1 MGWFDILKAGTG
13 KFNLGAANRLAKEV
27 FGEGTT
33 GFELTSL
40 FPNIGGNNMRERIS
54 SFAKNVIVNKIPNE
68 SDVTFVEKQY
78 ERYLTKLNKLE
89 EILNKYD
96 PEPDYG
102 TTDFERRRQIESKIK
117 RLKTQNAEI
126 IKERGEYELV
136 NNPEK
141 LIRLA
146 EVYGIDLKEP
156 TELKMLMT
164 ALELEGVRPIPGI
177 VKVSQQYGMS
187 QPSQIT
193 EEIDSAKLLESMQG
207 VAQSFKYMGKRKP
220 IAQDIMD
227 ELDISPQKW
236 DYRYDEIL
244 REANK
249 IFDETTMT
257 QQEFLDRIRD

>member
-13 KFNLGAANRLAKEV
+13 RYNVEAADKLAKEIL
-27 FGEGTT
+27 GEDANS
-33 GFELTSL
+33 LDLRSL
-40 FPNIGGNNMRERIS
+40 FPRIEGKNLRERIS
-54 SFAKNVIVNKIPNE
+54 WFAKSVIVNKIPKE

-89 EILNKYD
+89 EILR
-96 PEPDYG
+96 
-102 TTDFERRRQIESKIK
+102 TTTNLEGRKDIIESKIK

-136 NNPEK
+136 NNPEY

-146 EVYGIDLKEP
+146 SVYGIDLKEP
-156 TELKMLMT
+156 TELTMLMT
-164 ALELEGVRPIPGI
+164 ALELEGVRPVPGI
-177 VKVSQQYGMS
+177 VKVSQQYGTP

-193 EEIDSAKLLESMQG
+193 QEINYAKLLESMQG
-207 VAQSFKYMGKRKP
+207 VAQSFKFMGKMRP
-220 IAQDIMD
+220 HPQDIMD

-249 IFDETTMT
+249 VFGQPT
-257 QQEFLDRIRD
+257 QTRQEFLDRIRD

>member
-13 KFNLGAANRLAKEV
+13 KFDLGAANRLANEV

-68 SDVTFVEKQY
+68 SDVKFVERQY

-89 EILNKYD
+89 EILNN
-96 PEPDYG
+96 
-102 TTDFERRRQIESKIK
+102 TTDFERERQIESKIK
-117 RLKTQNAEI
+117 RLKIQNAEI

-156 TELKMLMT
+156 TELTMLMT

-193 EEIDSAKLLESMQG
+193 QEIDSAKILESMRN
-207 VAQSFKYMGKRKP
+207 VAQSFKYMGKKKP

-236 DYRYDEIL
+236 DYRYDEML
-244 REANK
+244 QEANK
-249 IFDETTMT
+249 IFNEPTMT

>member
-1 MGWFDILKAGTG
+1 MGWFDILKSGAG
-13 KFNLGAANRLAKEV
+13 KFDLEAATRLANEV
-27 FGEGTT
+27 LGEGADAYDIR
-33 GFELTSL
+33 SL
-40 FPNIGGNNMRERIS
+40 FPGIGGGNMRELIS

-68 SDVTFVEKQY
+68 SDVKFVERRY
-78 ERYLTKLNKLE
+78 ERYLNKLNKLE
-89 EILNKYD
+89 EILKN
-96 PEPDYG
+96 
-102 TTDFERRRQIESKIK
+102 TTSLPTKREIESKIK

-164 ALELEGVRPIPGI
+164 VLELEGVRPIPGI

-193 EEIDSAKLLESMQG
+193 QEIDSAKILESMRN
-207 VAQSFKYMGKRKP
+207 VAQSFKYMGKKKP

-236 DYRYDEIL
+236 DYRYDEML
-244 REANK
+244 QEANK
-249 IFDETTMT
+249 IFNEPTMT

>member
-1 MGWFDILKAGTG
+1 MGWFDILKID
-13 KFNLGAANRLAKEV
+13 FNMEAANRLADEV
-27 FGEGTT
+27 LGENHSE
-33 GFELTSL
+33 FEASQLIPHL
-40 FPNIGGNNMRERIS
+40 PGKNLRETIS
-54 SFAKNVIVNKIPNE
+54 SFAKKVIVNKIPKE
-68 SDVTFVEKQY
+68 SDVAFVEKQY

-89 EILNKYD
+89 ETLNK
-96 PEPDYG
+96 
-102 TTDFERRRQIESKIK
+102 TTDFERKRQIKSKIK
-117 RLKTQNAEI
+117 RLKTQNAEM

-141 LIRLA
+141 LILLA
-146 EVYGIDLKEP
+146 SVYGIDLKEP
-156 TELKMLMT
+156 TELTMLMT

-193 EEIDSAKLLESMQG
+193 QEIDSAKLLESMQG
-207 VAQSFKYMGKRKP
+207 VAQSFKFMGKGKP

-249 IFDETTMT
+249 IFNEPTSPSR
-257 QQEFLDRIRD
+257 QEFLDRVRD